1 MTGHSLPTEILAYK
15 NNQINTNTNQKLIT
29 AIPNPFGLVGAFFRL
44 LISVA
49 KPDSNGADIRA

>member
-1 MTGHSLPTEILAYK
+1 MTGHTLPTDRLAYK

-29 AIPNPFGLVGAFFRL
+29 AIPNPFGLVGACFRL

-49 KPDSNGADIRA
+49 KLNSNGAGIRA